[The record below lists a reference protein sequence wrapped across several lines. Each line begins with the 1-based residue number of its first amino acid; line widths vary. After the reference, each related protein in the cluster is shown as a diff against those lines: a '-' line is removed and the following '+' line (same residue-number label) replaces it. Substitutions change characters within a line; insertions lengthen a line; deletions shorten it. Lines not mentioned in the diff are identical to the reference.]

1 MERVS
6 QKGYSEPVPVGKDIF
21 PDSDGAVLPLGLH
34 LMRLLICG
42 GGESAAA
49 AAAIDSADGWEEV
62 VALADRWKVFPALAA
77 RVASGEI
84 QMPARAAAGLA
95 RMTSVQFFRTTVCMR
110 AGCDA
115 LRALATAGI
124 PAIAFKGAAVIA
136 HLHRGM
142 RERMVRDVDVL
153 VHGRDLQRSLE
164 ALETAGFHR
173 TIGEGSLED
182 YTTFVAHS
190 PGAAGNHAISLSNRQ
205 DAAVDLHWK
214 LGRFDPGE
222 LLESASTV
230 PILGTPTRV
239 ARPAFGLLLTVHHA
253 LRNDLVP
260 GEVARDVLDCAG
272 WFRLLAGMPA
282 ELVLARA
289 QGEKLGL
296 ADAVDAMAIVVRK
309 LGGAAPEEL
318 GTSLAGRQLADLYF
332 RQSAEGPINTDLAY
346 LGSPR
351 AAFQILQGALT
362 GWRRYQ
368 GMMRAFESRQGEA
381 SLSLGE
387 RAMRLARSI
396 ARLSPSHWRQLRAL
410 TRAKDRLS

>member
-6 QKGYSEPVPVGKDIF
+6 HKGYSEPVPVGKDIL
-21 PDSDGAVLPLGLH
+21 PGPGLPLGLH
-34 LMRLLICG
+34 LMRLLVCLDSA
-42 GGESAAA
+42 SAAA
-49 AAAIDSADGWEEV
+49 AAAITSAGGWEEV
-62 VALADRWKVFPALAA
+62 VALADQWKVFPSLAA

-84 QMPARAAAGLA
+84 RIPERAAAGLA

-142 RERMVRDVDVL
+142 RDRMVRDVDVL
-153 VHGRDLQRSLE
+153 VHGLDLQRSLE
-164 ALETAGFHR
+164 ALDAAGFHR
-173 TIGEGSLED
+173 TIDEGSLED
-182 YTTFVAHS
+182 YTAFVAHS

-272 WFRLLAGMPA
+272 WFRLLEGMPA
-282 ELVLARA
+282 ELALVRA

-296 ADAVDAMAIVVRK
+296 ADALDAMAVVVSK
-309 LGGAAPEEL
+309 LGGAVPPEL
-318 GTSLAGRQLADLYF
+318 GTSLTGRQLADLYF
-332 RQSAEGPINTDLAY
+332 RQLEEGPINTDLAY

-351 AAFQILQGALT
+351 AALQILRGALI
-362 GWRRYQ
+362 GWRRYR
-368 GMMRAFESRQGEA
+368 GMMK
-381 SLSLGE
+381 E
-387 RAMRLARSI
+387 RAMRLARSVV
-396 ARLSPSHWRQLRAL
+396 RLSPSHWRQLRAL